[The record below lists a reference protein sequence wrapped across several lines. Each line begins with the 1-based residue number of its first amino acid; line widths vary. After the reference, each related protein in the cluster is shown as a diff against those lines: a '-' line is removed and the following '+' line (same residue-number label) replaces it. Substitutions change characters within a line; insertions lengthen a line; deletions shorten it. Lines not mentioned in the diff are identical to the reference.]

1 MKSHVQS
8 KKTRDESYTAVE
20 NGVTVNRCEGI
31 ASFGAAQLN
40 NEEGYLVQ
48 KFARSLGVVQI
59 DNQTRVCHSSTV
71 SGLAPSFGRG
81 SMTSHWCDFQNSD
94 VILSIGANNVENHPL
109 SSRWVHKA
117 VDKGAKWIVVDPRFN
132 RTASQADIF
141 AHIRPGTDIAFF
153 GGMINYIL
161 SNNLYQ
167 KEYVKAY
174 TNATYLINKDFNFDV
189 DDGLFTGWE
198 DKRTRIRQQNMDVS
212 DRRSHSMGF

>member
-1 MKSHVQS
+1 MVRRPGSKEWEPISWSQIIDEIARAI
-8 KKTRDESYTAVE
+8 KKTRDESYTTVE

-109 SSRWVHKA
+109 SSRWVHKIKALNGLLLTQDSTELRLKPIFLLISVRVQILPSSA
-117 VDKGAKWIVVDPRFN
+117 V
-132 RTASQADIF
+132 
-141 AHIRPGTDIAFF
+141 
-153 GGMINYIL
+153 
-161 SNNLYQ
+161 
-167 KEYVKAY
+167 
-174 TNATYLINKDFNFDV
+174 
-189 DDGLFTGWE
+189 
-198 DKRTRIRQQNMDVS
+198 
-212 DRRSHSMGF
+212 